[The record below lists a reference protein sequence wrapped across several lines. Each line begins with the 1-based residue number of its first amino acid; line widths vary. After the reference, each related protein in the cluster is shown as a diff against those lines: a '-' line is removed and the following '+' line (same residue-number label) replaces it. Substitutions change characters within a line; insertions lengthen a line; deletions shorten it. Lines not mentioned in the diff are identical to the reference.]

1 MWSGMLPTGSVVLI
15 EGLDIPVLII
25 GLCQVRLSDETP
37 DRVFDYSGVSAVAG
51 LTTPDEMIRFDRDVI
66 KQVLHIGYINENI
79 VAYLED
85 TERVMQGLRDGALT
99 MEELLS
105 EQE

>member
-25 GLCQVRLSDETP
+25 GLCQVKLDEGTP
-37 DRVFDYSGVSAVAG
+37 TRVFDYSGVSAVAG
-51 LTTPDEMIRFDRDVI
+51 LTTPDEMIRFDRDARERVR
-66 KQVLHIGYINENI
+66 HIGYITEKI
-79 VAYLED
+79 EAYLEEA
-85 TERVMQGLRDGALT
+85 ERVMQGLRDGSLT
-99 MEELLS
+99 IEELLS